1 MKRFDFR
8 LKSLLDFRKYIERLA
23 RKGTAVAYKD
33 VRDSQKA
40 IEELKE
46 RHIKTAEV
54 LDKIILRGIKASELQ
69 LYNGYLDMMD
79 YNIVEEKQRKKGLNK
94 ILDEKILELTKK
106 SVEKKVIERLKEKKM
121 TEYLEE
127 FRKFEQEIIDEV
139 VFLKKARELNYE
151 SASKN

>member
-23 RKGTAVAYKD
+23 RKETAVAYKD